1 MKTIPKYYNIK
12 PETYKLY
19 HLIYLYAE
27 HLKTDNKQQIND
39 FWIKEIQ
46 NEINNTK
53 KQKNER

>member
-1 MKTIPKYYNIK
+1 MKTITEYYHID

-27 HLKTDNKQQIND
+27 HLKIENSKLTND

-46 NEINNTK
+46 NEINNYNK
-53 KQKNER
+53 

>member
-1 MKTIPKYYNIK
+1 METTKTISKYYNIE

-39 FWIKEIQ
+39 FWINEIQ
-46 NEINNTK
+46 KEINNNK
-53 KQKNER
+53 K

>member
-1 MKTIPKYYNIK
+1 MKAIPEYYHIE

-27 HLKTDNKQQIND
+27 HLKVDNKQQIND

-46 NEINNTK
+46 KEINNTNK
-53 KQKNER
+53 